1 MHVKSKFAIPVPFAF
16 NNMNINTNTKS
27 TGDFRM
33 LQNNINKKKLNVLCY
48 INKTYIVL
56 NLYIHTSMFDFI
68 ISNKICFFLVHIG
81 MLDQNVNTISR

>member
-1 MHVKSKFAIPVPFAF
+1 M
-16 NNMNINTNTKS
+16 NTKS

-68 ISNKICFFLVHIG
+68 NFKQDLFFLGSYRHARSKC
-81 MLDQNVNTISR
+81 QYNK